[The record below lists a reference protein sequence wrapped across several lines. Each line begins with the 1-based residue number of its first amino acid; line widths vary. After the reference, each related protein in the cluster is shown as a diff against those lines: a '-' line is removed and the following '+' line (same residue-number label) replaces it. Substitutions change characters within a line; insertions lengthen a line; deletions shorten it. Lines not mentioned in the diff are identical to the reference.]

1 LLVVSRG
8 CQAHS
13 GKATGV
19 RHVARVFSAD
29 CGRRRGCRID
39 DTFAGRSKLQLMRCA
54 CSASRSARCAAHSRR
69 HRTEPNPRGSCAR
82 YGSSDAVF
90 SQVRGSFRSFRLVS
104 RARGVARNQPTEQRS
119 QCAPRRR
126 APQVTNVKWTTLCT
140 YTNSWVRL
148 MRRRGRGGGGGWEV
162 LVV

>member
-1 LLVVSRG
+1 MLVVSRG

-82 YGSSDAVF
+82 YGSSDAVL

-104 RARGVARNQPTEQRS
+104 RARGVARNQPKEQRS
-119 QCAPRRR
+119 AWSSETRSTTP
-126 APQVTNVKWTTLCT
+126 NVKWTTLCT
-140 YTNSWVRL
+140 YTNSRVRPM
-148 MRRRGRGGGGGWEV
+148 MRRRPRRRRRMEV

>member
-1 LLVVSRG
+1 MLVVSRG

-82 YGSSDAVF
+82 YGSSDAVL

-104 RARGVARNQPTEQRS
+104 RARGVARNQPKEQRPAWS
-119 QCAPRRR
+119 SEARSTRPKRQMNNIMYLYEQLGPPEAPARPRRR
-126 APQVTNVKWTTLCT
+126 I
-140 YTNSWVRL
+140 
-148 MRRRGRGGGGGWEV
+148 GGGGLIG
-162 LVV
+162 